1 MHCTCL
7 QNDSFS
13 QCNEH
18 DYDNYIL
25 TNNNYSAIFPSADK
39 GLFPHWCEGF
49 NPAISHNISEHLS
62 KLHKHSVITM
72 SPDALLNM
80 RIKAIKR
87 VLRKQ

>member
-1 MHCTCL
+1 ML
-7 QNDSFS
+7 
-13 QCNEH
+13 
-18 DYDNYIL
+18 
-25 TNNNYSAIFPSADK
+25 FPSADK

-49 NPAISHNISEHLS
+49 IPAISHNISEHLS